1 MNHRVFERTLRSLV
15 FRGARLFECHEICQ
29 AWDGLF
35 CLSISLGCW
44 ALPCPLLGRLA
55 LKALADPC
63 VALVRLSV
71 IIYLIAEDIFQD
83 GQSSFGLLLNLVL
96 QILESV
102 FHFSALTSNQVGLP
116 AELKHINKRRK
127 RN

>member
-1 MNHRVFERTLRSLV
+1 MVIGLCRVP
-15 FRGARLFECHEICQ
+15 A
-29 AWDGLF
+29 
-35 CLSISLGCW
+35 
-44 ALPCPLLGRLA
+44 LGRLA

-63 VALVRLSV
+63 VALVLLSV
-71 IIYLIAEDIFQD
+71 IIHLIAEDIFQD